1 MNDLNDPFS
10 AAADPY
16 PPGSRIPVNKTGV
29 APAPPDCQCAGER
42 LSPSLSLSRRQA
54 LLGLGALAAM
64 PAAASAGAFPVPCVQ
79 EKQKISPCRHKYC
92 RHYAGYGD
100 YHGR

>member
-1 MNDLNDPFS
+1 MNDPNDPFS
-10 AAADPY
+10 TAADPY
-16 PPGSRIPVNKTGV
+16 PPAPRIAVRNAGE
-29 APAPPDCQCAGER
+29 APPDCQCAGEH
-42 LSPSLSLSRRQA
+42 LSLSRRQA

-79 EKQKISPCRHKYC
+79 EKQQITPCRHKFC

>member
-1 MNDLNDPFS
+1 MSELDDPFS

-16 PPGSRIPVNKTGV
+16 PS
-29 APAPPDCQCAGER
+29 APHIAVRNAGETPPDCRCAGER
-42 LSPSLSLSRRQA
+42 LSLSRRQA
-54 LLGLGALAAM
+54 LLGVGALTVL
-64 PAAASAGAFPVPCVQ
+64 PAVASARAFPVPCVQ
-79 EKQKISPCRHKYC
+79 EKQQITPCRHKYC